1 MNKQL
6 LSILSLVFSLVL
18 ALAIY
23 LYFDQI
29 EDKNLRPINIVPD
42 NYAVILESNASRVHL
57 KTLSSLDFMDKL
69 LMHEKVAKLMN
80 EIYYYDSLI
89 KTNETIYNWFS
100 QGQATYSFHQLP
112 NNEMAFFMSVQTL
125 REVNEADVL
134 AFFQTNFPERFKF
147 TKRKFLQENIYDF
160 TDFKSQTF
168 FSIAFKSKLML
179 FSVNGNLVE
188 NALLKINKLNNEVV
202 KEDKLYFVKNSGDGL
217 NLHINYEHLAA
228 LLNTTIPNDS
238 AAKFEILEHFAQR
251 VVYNISLDDEEILL
265 KGAAQ
270 THETNF
276 EFLDLLHAQ
285 APIENTLR
293 NILPERIHFAYTLG
307 YNGYES
313 FAKNVKEYLHNKN
326 LHQVYQGYVDS
337 LETAINMPFARQLKE
352 NLGNHAGL
360 FVLDEPGLS
369 KDSSFVIAIEAT
381 NEESF
386 AELLRNLQA
395 RFMFVDSLN
404 VKNDTTQ
411 SPYLK
416 TPLAGIFKY
425 YYTDLLSPYSVNYY
439 LQKGK
444 YFFFTN
450 NTYALQSLQ
459 NRWNKDQFLFKNKSY
474 KSFEKKLSPNSN
486 LELYIEPAHATK
498 YALHYVN
505 NQWFSLL
512 NQNLGLIKK
521 ASRVGIQFAGS
532 NDKIF
537 ASQMYVQL
545 NTSKTEK
552 TEQVWAVQL
561 DSALLNVPQVV
572 MNYTLGMQ
580 VILAQDKGNTLYALD
595 REGLI
600 LWRKKIDGEIISSIT
615 ELDLFG
621 NGKRQWL
628 FNTVHQVYVIHD
640 NGENCQG
647 WPAWIPT
654 GTKYP
659 VSLFDPNEDR
669 NYQIFAAG
677 QYYKI
682 TAFNAQGRPLTYW
695 NPKEIWP
702 NIKSSIGQFYFGGNQ
717 IYWYLDEAGT
727 VQFMNRDAKRNN
739 QIALDSLHKFT
750 QVSITSL
757 DTASFILRGLDSNQL
772 VKIKYTTTKKPTVTV
787 QAAPGFSKFEVLQD
801 ANYKPAYF
809 FQNQTQVV
817 LQNDRG
823 EALFKKNLVEP
834 NIGEAHYQWIGESN
848 KFIYLNKV
856 NNNLYVY
863 QLNGK
868 EYAPFPIKTS
878 GKYAIGNLFNEG
890 DHWLIFSDSEN
901 KLNLFKVK

>member
-1 MNKQL
+1 
-6 LSILSLVFSLVL
+6 
-18 ALAIY
+18 
-23 LYFDQI
+23 
-29 EDKNLRPINIVPD
+29 
-42 NYAVILESNASRVHL
+42 
-57 KTLSSLDFMDKL
+57 
-69 LMHEKVAKLMN
+69 
-80 EIYYYDSLI
+80 
-89 KTNETIYNWFS
+89 
-100 QGQATYSFHQLP
+100 
-112 NNEMAFFMSVQTL
+112 
-125 REVNEADVL
+125 
-134 AFFQTNFPERFKF
+134 
-147 TKRKFLQENIYDF
+147 
-160 TDFKSQTF
+160 
-168 FSIAFKSKLML
+168 
-179 FSVNGNLVE
+179 
-188 NALLKINKLNNEVV
+188 
-202 KEDKLYFVKNSGDGL
+202 
-217 NLHINYEHLAA
+217 
-228 LLNTTIPNDS
+228 
-238 AAKFEILEHFAQR
+238 
-251 VVYNISLDDEEILL
+251 
-265 KGAAQ
+265 
-270 THETNF
+270 
-276 EFLDLLHAQ
+276 
-285 APIENTLR
+285 
-293 NILPERIHFAYTLG
+293 
-307 YNGYES
+307 
-313 FAKNVKEYLHNKN
+313 
-326 LHQVYQGYVDS
+326 
-337 LETAINMPFARQLKE
+337 
-352 NLGNHAGL
+352 
-360 FVLDEPGLS
+360 
-369 KDSSFVIAIEAT
+369 
-381 NEESF
+381 
-386 AELLRNLQA
+386 
-395 RFMFVDSLN
+395 
-404 VKNDTTQ
+404 
-411 SPYLK
+411 
-416 TPLAGIFKY
+416 
-425 YYTDLLSPYSVNYY
+425 
-439 LQKGK
+439 
-444 YFFFTN
+444 
-450 NTYALQSLQ
+450 
-459 NRWNKDQFLFKNKSY
+459 
-474 KSFEKKLSPNSN
+474 
-486 LELYIEPAHATK
+486 
-498 YALHYVN
+498 
-505 NQWFSLL
+505 
-512 NQNLGLIKK
+512 
-521 ASRVGIQFAGS
+521 
-532 NDKIF
+532 
-537 ASQMYVQL
+537 
-545 NTSKTEK
+545 
-552 TEQVWAVQL
+552 
-561 DSALLNVPQVV
+561 
-572 MNYTLGMQ
+572 GMQ

-809 FQNQTQVV
+809 FQNQKQVV

-823 EALFKKNLVEP
+823 VTLFKKNLAEP
-834 NIGEAHYQWIGESN
+834 NIGQAHYQWIGESN